1 MDADYHFY
9 LLKSTRENFLRVIN
23 KLSPEQLNTIPEGFN
38 NNLAWNLGHVLVTQ
52 QLLCYNLSG
61 NKVVINEDWI
71 HKYRKGTKPMNLIE
85 REEIDD
91 IKELLVSTVD
101 ILQKDYEQ
109 GLFLSFQEYSTSYGV
124 TLQSIEEAISFNLA
138 HEAMHLGSMIMLR
151 KFVS

>member
-1 MDADYHFY
+1 
-9 LLKSTRENFLRVIN
+9 
-23 KLSPEQLNTIPEGFN
+23 LNTIPEGFN

-101 ILQKDYEQ
+101 ILKKDYEQ